1 MSGAC
6 GTPDLHGPDLD
17 ERMAGYRRVLWIVL
31 GLNVLGLA
39 VEAGA
44 GVLAGSLALQ
54 ADALDFLGDSANYAI
69 ALFVLA
75 RSVRWRA
82 SAALAKGLAMG
93 LFGFWV
99 LAAALYKT
107 FVVGAPSAAIM
118 GAAGAAALAVNVG
131 CALLLLRFRQ
141 GDSNMRSVWLCSRND
156 AIGNVA
162 VLAAAG
168 AVALTASRW
177 PDLLVAALIAGL
189 ALSASFQVIR
199 QARGELRGGLAVAE

>member
-1 MSGAC
+1 MSAGC
-6 GTPDLHGPDLD
+6 GTPNLDGPDLD
-17 ERMAGYRRVLWIVL
+17 ARMAGYRRVLWIVL
-31 GLNVLGLA
+31 GLNLLGLA

-44 GVLAGSLALQ
+44 GVLSGSLALQ
-54 ADALDFLGDSANYAI
+54 ADALDFLGDAANYGI

-75 RSVRWRA
+75 RSLRWRA

-99 LAAALYKT
+99 LTAALTKA
-107 FVVGAPSAAIM
+107 FVVGAPSAGIM
-118 GAAGAAALAVNVG
+118 GAAGAVALAINVG

-141 GDSNMRSVWLCSRND
+141 GDANMRSVWLCSRND
-156 AIGNVA
+156 AIGNIA

-199 QARGELRGGLAVAE
+199 QARGELRAGLVAAE

>member
-1 MSGAC
+1 MSGGCA
-6 GTPDLHGPDLD
+6 TPILDGPDFQA
-17 ERMAGYRRVLWIVL
+17 RMAGYRRVLWIVL
-31 GLNVLGLA
+31 GLNILGLA

-44 GVLAGSLALQ
+44 GVLSGSLALQ
-54 ADALDFLGDSANYAI
+54 ADALDFLGDAANYSI

-82 SAALAKGLAMG
+82 SAALAKGLGMG
-93 LFGFWV
+93 LFGLWV
-99 LAAALYKT
+99 LAAALYNT

-118 GAAGAAALAVNVG
+118 GLAGAAALAVNVG

-156 AIGNVA
+156 AIGNIA

-168 AVALTASRW
+168 GVFASNSAW
-177 PDLLVAALIAGL
+177 PDLAVAAVMAGL
-189 ALSASFQVIR
+189 ALNAAFLVTR
-199 QARGELRGGLAVAE
+199 HAMAELRH

>member
-1 MSGAC
+1 MSAAC
-6 GTPDLHGPDLD
+6 LPPDFDAK
-17 ERMAGYRRVLWIVL
+17 MAGYRRVLWTVL
-31 GLNVLGLA
+31 GLNLVGLV

-44 GVLAGSLALQ
+44 GLLSGSLALQ
-54 ADALDFLGDSANYAI
+54 ADALDFLGDSANYGI
-69 ALFVLA
+69 ALFVIT
-75 RSVRWRA
+75 RSIRWRA

-99 LAAALYKT
+99 LTAALYKA
-107 FVVGAPSAAIM
+107 FVVGAPSATIM

-141 GDSNMRSVWLCSRND
+141 GDANMRSVWLCSRND
-156 AIGNVA
+156 AIGNLA

-177 PDLLVAALIAGL
+177 PDLMVAALIAGL
-189 ALSASFQVIR
+189 ALSSSVQIIR
-199 QARGELRGGLAVAE
+199 QARGELRGGLAAAE

>member
-1 MSGAC
+1 MSAAC
-6 GTPDLHGPDLD
+6 LPPDIDA
-17 ERMAGYRRVLWIVL
+17 RMAGYRRVLWTVL
-31 GLNVLGLA
+31 GLNILGLA

-44 GVLAGSLALQ
+44 GVLSGSLALQ
-54 ADALDFLGDSANYAI
+54 ADALDFLGDSANYGI

-75 RSVRWRA
+75 RSLRWRA

-99 LAAALYKT
+99 LAAALYKA
-107 FVVGAPSAAIM
+107 FVVGAPSATIM

-141 GDSNMRSVWLCSRND
+141 GDANMRSVWLCSRND
-156 AIGNVA
+156 AIGNLA

-177 PDLLVAALIAGL
+177 PDLMVAALIAGL
-189 ALSASFQVIR
+189 ALSSSVQVIR
-199 QARGELRGGLAVAE
+199 QARGELRGGLAAAE